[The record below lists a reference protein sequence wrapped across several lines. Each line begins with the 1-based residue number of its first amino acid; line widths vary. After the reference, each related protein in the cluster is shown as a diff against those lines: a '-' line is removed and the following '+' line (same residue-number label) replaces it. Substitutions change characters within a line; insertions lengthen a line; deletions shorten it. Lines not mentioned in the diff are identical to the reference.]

1 MKHLVRALLK
11 VVHRVAQIGP
21 LRVVDVD
28 HVRGGSN
35 RQRFRIHAVVVVAA
49 DINLFACRRDR
60 ILVRLILHGLCFV
73 KHLVRALLKVVHRVA
88 QVGLLR
94 EYRFEHRLLI
104 QTIRLIQKRSGL
116 CIRQRRTR
124 AFNRLFGRNPDP
136 VVKLISVFRVGR
148 YGRQLITDDRTVF
161 SHNLARHNLHK
172 LRNALDSG
180 AAPKRAVTVRYIN
193 NICFLFR
200 VRHPLRGIRR
210 VSLHRL
216 RNLRSPAIK
225 LPAGLAVLIS
235 RKSGSRIV
243 IFCGVFLFRKGIG
256 SMVALLILDRKGVL
270 FIVENDLVRSLD
282 DRDRLRG
289 FRYQFIAFNIR
300 CFLCHQFVKRLI
312 LHSLCIEKL
321 LARVLLKV
329 LHRVAQVGNPIVEDF
344 YFRRDVIKSM
354 GFSQIRIVRRNL
366 ILFSIFCDGFGNVL
380 VSRSI
385 CSGCP
390 FSAFYIHAIFD
401 LFPGSSILKDKLVRG
416 LNSLNFD
423 KDVQVPCG
431 DSIAYIVI
439 RTITGLKTTIIP
451 VKPRLGI
458 LYRDIQ
464 IVPMME
470 VSTCNK
476 RYRISRGSITTG
488 FALVIIRVTSA
499 YPWRRHIHV
508 INISNRIPAA
518 VVGLHVARLYAFNLC
533 ININLVRYDRMHC
546 RNLLLIPA
554 AGNPIRQRPHR
565 HQIDEHQ
572 RRHQNGYKAFYFIPH
587 CLILLFHLEAALPM
601 LPERSKRICGQT
613 VRRLKKRFGK
623 NGRVIPARRF
633 PPPRRA
639 LRVQPPPRARQPPR
653 VRRLQASA
661 RSGQRGD
668 SSN

>member
-1 MKHLVRALLK
+1 MIIHRKRHRLKAVHGQSVSVILLIS
-11 VVHRVAQIGP
+11 VVSFQLNNILLCTICDRQRSV
-21 LRVVDVD
+21 LRLNRVVL
-28 HVRGGSN
+28 
-35 RQRFRIHAVVVVAA
+35 RFRVIFQLVGERVLARANHRLASCHVIRRAFFSNKAVAA
-49 DINLFACRRDR
+49 YIH
-60 ILVRLILHGLCFV
+60 I
-73 KHLVRALLKVVHRVA
+73 VV
-88 QVGLLR
+88 
-94 EYRFEHRLLI
+94 
-104 QTIRLIQKRSGL
+104 
-116 CIRQRRTR
+116 RQRRAVVDLAVRSGGQLHR
-124 AFNRLFGRNPDP
+124 ARVDRQAAVIRLRNDIFLRLIYRANGTFR
-136 VVKLISVFRVGR
+136 KLSFICSSVRSLRANFDRAEISVFRRSGKAGNTLLFSIINLRVALR
-148 YGRQLITDDRTVF
+148 RQRDVLIIVEVKNVCIFIRRNGDGF
-161 SHNLARHNLHK
+161 SRCILEGVATIRRK
-172 LRNALDSG
+172 
-180 AAPKRAVTVRYIN
+180 
-193 NICFLFR
+193 FLFF
-200 VRHPLRGIRR
+200 RR
-210 VSLHRL
+210 DYCAFICRTRLSLERL
-216 RNLRSPAIK
+216 VTTNP
-225 LPAGLAVLIS
+225 V
-235 RKSGSRIV
+235 V
-243 IFCGVFLFRKGIG
+243 V
-256 SMVALLILDRKGVL
+256 
-270 FIVENDLVRSLD
+270 
-282 DRDRLRG
+282 
-289 FRYQFIAFNIR
+289 
-300 CFLCHQFVKRLI
+300 
-312 LHSLCIEKL
+312 
-321 LARVLLKV
+321 
-329 LHRVAQVGNPIVEDF
+329 HRVAQVGNPIVEDF

-499 YPWRRHIHV
+499 YPWRRHIYV
-508 INISNRIPAA
+508 INISNRIPTAS
-518 VVGLHVARLYAFNLC
+518 VGLHVTRFYAFNLC
-533 ININLVRYDRMHC
+533 ININLIRYGRMRC

-587 CLILLFHLEAALPM
+587 CLILLFHLEAALPL

-639 LRVQPPPRARQPPR
+639 LRVQPLPRARQPPR
-653 VRRLQASA
+653 VRRPRASA